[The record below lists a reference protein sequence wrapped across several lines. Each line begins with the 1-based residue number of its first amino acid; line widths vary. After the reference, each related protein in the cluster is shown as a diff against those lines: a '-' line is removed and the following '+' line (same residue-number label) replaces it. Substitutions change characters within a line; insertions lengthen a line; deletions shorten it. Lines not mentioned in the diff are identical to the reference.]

1 MISEWCWAPSHKP
14 VGYWYVFFWKN
25 IYSNPLL
32 IFTSGWFFFAI
43 KLYEFFIYFV
53 YEPLLDTW
61 FANIFSI
68 T

>member
-14 VGYWYVFFWKN
+14 VGYWYVFLWKN
-25 IYSNPLL
+25 IYSDPLL